1 MRALLFISLLVVI
14 GVLIGGGPQSAE
26 CHPPRTLSSVR
37 RRHFP
42 ATRQNLRKEA
52 PQTTVLTP
60 EQKALIKQNFF
71 RYFTAQKAK
80 RTRWVPKQ
88 SKKLNLVEARK
99 RKANNDEKPKST
111 TAAATAATTV
121 QSDMIQVE
129 LFDSLLT
136 KHMPTTKSL
145 ARGGEDTCVSCLL
158 GVASLKISLPG
169 AFGGLTSTAACESLG
184 YC

>member
-14 GVLIGGGPQSAE
+14 GVLIGGGPQPAE
-26 CHPPRTLSSVR
+26 CHPPRTLG

-52 PQTTVLTP
+52 PQTTGLTP

-99 RKANNDEKPKST
+99 RKANNDEEKPRST
-111 TAAATAATTV
+111 TAATTV

-158 GVASLKISLPG
+158 GVASLKMSLPG
-169 AFGGLTSTAACESLG
+169 AFFGVTSTAACESLG